1 MYESFPV
8 HPSARCFFFQI
19 GMETFIQSFIH
30 SFIHPCN
37 FSFGRNIVRL
47 ELVNV
52 LLPTLTGVGTKVN
65 LQESCG
71 KAVHYRDS
79 SKCSDRHCC
88 LSPTLRNVFFLY
100 NSNMLLTWL
109 LPTPLSD
116 PPNNRQKRRS
126 VIIVKKL
133 KSTLRSGAS
142 LDNLD
147 KENSIVNS
155 PVRTQPDTAKGI
167 NSPNRIPPDAAKG
180 LIVSLNH
187 KGNCRSLEEG
197 AIGGRGKRRQRGMSS
212 KGSSARYTFFFD
224 FREKKIS
231 F

>member
-8 HPSARCFFFQI
+8 HPSARCFFFFKL
-19 GMETFIQSFIH
+19 EWKHSFNHSFIH
-30 SFIHPCN
+30 SFIHAIFHLDATLYGSN
-37 FSFGRNIVRL
+37 
-47 ELVNV
+47 
-52 LLPTLTGVGTKVN
+52 LLM
-65 LQESCG
+65 S
-71 KAVHYRDS
+71 
-79 SKCSDRHCC
+79 
-88 LSPTLRNVFFLY
+88 FFLHLQAWEPRSTY
-100 NSNMLLTWL
+100 KSRVARLFTIVIQVSAQTGIAVWALRCATYSFFIIRTCYCTWL

-197 AIGGRGKRRQRGMSS
+197 AIGGRRKRRQRGMSL
-212 KGSSARYTFFFD
+212 KGSSAR
-224 FREKKIS
+224 
-231 F
+231 